1 MGGVTAALIKD
12 TSMRLLCPQTGL
24 SRDDAL
30 AMIRELKTYPL
41 LDGFRGRPRAHAD
54 ALVSAVVAFAQ
65 MAVQLGSGL
74 REAEINPIFCSAGG
88 KGRVRGRWRGAH
100 RSANVSS

>member
-65 MAVQLGSGL
+65 MAVQLGSGCAK
-74 REAEINPIFCSAGG
+74 R
-88 KGRVRGRWRGAH
+88 R
-100 RSANVSS
+100 